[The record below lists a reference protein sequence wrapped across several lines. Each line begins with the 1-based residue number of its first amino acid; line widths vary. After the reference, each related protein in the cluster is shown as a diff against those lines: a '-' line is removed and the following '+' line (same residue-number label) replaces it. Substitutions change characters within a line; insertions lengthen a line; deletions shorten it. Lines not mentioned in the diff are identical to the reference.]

1 MAINWYPGHMH
12 KANKDMTEA
21 LPQVDL
27 IIELLDC
34 RLPYSSQNPAIA
46 ELGKDKP
53 CIKILSKS
61 DLADPAITALWQ
73 NYCERT
79 ASVKTLLTTLDQPD
93 KAQKLLNLIHKLAP
107 ARPKAGSKLLA
118 MITGIPN
125 VGKSTLINA
134 VAGRKVAKT
143 GDEPAM
149 TKGLQKIKLSDGVVG
164 LDTPGILWPKIHNE
178 NSAYRLAASGAI
190 RDTAMEVED
199 VAFYLSNFL
208 LQHYPQLLQARYE
221 LDALPRSEM
230 EFLELAGARRGC
242 LRGGGHVDL
251 EKISSILVSEFRG
264 GKLGRI
270 TLETPDM
277 IAAEEKIV
285 TREQQQKAAREALRK
300 KKKRGSRDHKDQ
312 AGPTGR

>member
-46 ELGKDKP
+46 KLGQNKP
-53 CIKILSKS
+53 CIKVLSKS
-61 DLADPAITALWQ
+61 DLADPEITARWQ
-73 NYCERT
+73 AYFERE
-79 ASVKTLLTTLDQPD
+79 ASVKTLLTTLDQTD
-93 KAQKLLNLIHKLAP
+93 KAQKLLRLCHKLVP
-107 ARPKAGSKLLA
+107 NRPKASSNILA

-143 GDEPAM
+143 GDEPAI
-149 TKGLQKIKLSDGVVG
+149 TKGLQKIKIGEGIVF

-178 NSAYRLAASGAI
+178 NSGYCLAASGAI
-190 RDTAMEVED
+190 KDTATEVD
-199 VAFYLSNFL
+199 DIAFYLSNFL
-208 LQHYPQLLQARYE
+208 LQHYPQLLMERYE
-221 LDALPRSEM
+221 LESLPASDI
-230 EFLELAGARRGC
+230 EFLELLGARRGC
-242 LRGGGHVDL
+242 LRAGGHVDL
-251 EKISSILVSEFRG
+251 EKVSSILVNEFRAG
-264 GKLGRI
+264 TLGHI

-277 IAAEEKIV
+277 IEAEEKIV
-285 TREQQQKAAREALRK
+285 AQQIKEKAERDALRK
-300 KKKRGSRDHKDQ
+300 SKKHGSRNKPAH
-312 AGPTGR
+312 

>member
-46 ELGKDKP
+46 KLGQNKP
-53 CIKILSKS
+53 CIKVLSKS
-61 DLADPAITALWQ
+61 DLADPEITARWQ
-73 NYCERT
+73 AYFERE
-79 ASVKTLLTTLDQPD
+79 ASVKTLLTTLDQTD
-93 KAQKLLNLIHKLAP
+93 KAQKLLPLCHKLVP
-107 ARPKAGSKLLA
+107 NKPKASSNILA

-143 GDEPAM
+143 GDEPAI
-149 TKGLQKIKLSDGVVG
+149 TKGLQKIKIGEGIVF

-178 NSAYRLAASGAI
+178 NSGYRLAASGAI
-190 RDTAMEVED
+190 KDTATD
-199 VAFYLSNFL
+199 VDDIAFYLSNFL
-208 LQHYPQLLQARYE
+208 LQHYPQLLMERYE
-221 LDALPRSEM
+221 LESLPASDI
-230 EFLELAGARRGC
+230 EFLELLGARRGC
-242 LRGGGHVDL
+242 LRAGGQVDL
-251 EKISSILVSEFRG
+251 EKVSSILVNEFRAG
-264 GKLGRI
+264 TLGHI

-277 IAAEEKIV
+277 IEAEEKIV
-285 TREQQQKAAREALRK
+285 AQQIKEKAERDAQRK
-300 KKKRGSRDHKDQ
+300 SKKHGSRNKPAH
-312 AGPTGR
+312 

>member
-46 ELGKDKP
+46 KLGQNKP
-53 CIKILSKS
+53 CIKVLSKS
-61 DLADPAITALWQ
+61 DLADPEITARWQ
-73 NYCERT
+73 AYFERE
-79 ASVKTLLTTLDQPD
+79 ASVKTLLTTLDQTD
-93 KAQKLLNLIHKLAP
+93 KAQKLLPLCHKLVP
-107 ARPKAGSKLLA
+107 NKPKASSNILA

-143 GDEPAM
+143 GDEPAI
-149 TKGLQKIKLSDGVVG
+149 TKGLQKIKIGEGIVF

-178 NSAYRLAASGAI
+178 NSGYRLAASGAI
-190 RDTAMEVED
+190 KDTATEVD
-199 VAFYLSNFL
+199 DIAFYLSNFL
-208 LQHYPQLLQARYE
+208 LQHYPQLLMERYE
-221 LDALPRSEM
+221 LESLPASDI
-230 EFLELAGARRGC
+230 EFLELLGARRGC
-242 LRGGGHVDL
+242 LRAGGHVDL
-251 EKISSILVSEFRG
+251 EKVSSILVNEFRAG
-264 GKLGRI
+264 TLGHI

-277 IAAEEKIV
+277 IEAEEKIV
-285 TREQQQKAAREALRK
+285 AQQIKEKAERDALRK
-300 KKKRGSRDHKDQ
+300 SKKHGSRNKPAH
-312 AGPTGR
+312 